1 MLTAPEQQSP
11 PWPSRGKRE
20 RAVRRDR
27 LPIAAFAGILV
38 VLAIGIWATWSTTI
52 DDAFITYRYALH
64 AADGVGPTW
73 NPGADPVEGF
83 TNFAWMAW
91 HVPFA
96 ALGVPLPLVSKLT
109 SALCA
114 AATAWML
121 LREPATRTGKATA
134 VGAYLLFLPT
144 YLHVVAG
151 LETAAFALVL
161 LRVVVLGVRVLRG
174 VGVRA
179 WELPVLLLVGGMLRP
194 EGAVA
199 VVPALAVWAWTTRSD
214 RRTWLW
220 TGGAAVVGAVYFLWR
235 WSYYGQLLPNTFYV
249 KFGHLAAGQRWLEV
263 TCAALL
269 PLIVLAASLALR
281 RDAWRPGVLISVT
294 VGLTYVTYA
303 LSGPSMDYLHRFAF
317 HAVPVLCLAAGF
329 ALDTVMPRRLAA
341 VVGAV
346 AVGWTALAGVTAND
360 ARVIVNYGVD
370 LDRAHAAI
378 GRGLAD
384 ADLPVPAR
392 TLATSDAG
400 AIPYYSDWQA
410 IDYIGLND
418 EAIARG
424 ASPTDVVGAERPT
437 VVVVTST
444 NPVPPVTAYGLDVPA
459 ATRGYEQVAAVQM
472 REDYWQLVYAEPE
485 WAPRLRPAIA
495 AEQAR
500 SDSRADG
507 RYDETYS
514 RWLARLF

>member
-11 PWPSRGKRE
+11 PRPSR
-20 RAVRRDR
+20 AARRSKGSR
-27 LPIAAFAGILV
+27 PLVVGAAGIAV
-38 VLAIGIWATWSTTI
+38 VLAVGIWATWGTTI

-64 AADGVGPTW
+64 WADGAGPTW

-109 SALCA
+109 SAACA

-121 LREPATRTGKATA
+121 LREPATRVGKAGA
-134 VGAYLLFLPT
+134 LGAYLLFLPT
-144 YLHVVAG
+144 YVHVVAG
-151 LETAAFALVL
+151 LETAAFAVVL
-161 LRVVVLGVRVLRG
+161 LRAAVLGTRVLRG
-174 VGVRA
+174 RPVRA
-179 WELPVLLLVGGMLRP
+179 WELPLLLLAAGTLRP

-199 VVPALAVWAWTTRSD
+199 VLPALAA
-214 RRTWLW
+214 WLW
-220 TGGAAVVGAVYFLWR
+220 TGRRERGPWTWTVAAAVVGAGYFLWR

-249 KFGHLAAGQRWLEV
+249 KFGHLAAGQHWLQV

-269 PLIVLAASLALR
+269 PLIVLTGSLALR
-281 RDAWRPGVLISVT
+281 RTDWRPGVLLCATVAVT
-294 VGLTYVTYA
+294 YLPYA
-303 LSGPSMDYLHRFAF
+303 LSGPSMDYLHRFAY

-329 ALDTVMPRRLAA
+329 ALDPVLPRRLAA
-341 VVGAV
+341 AVGAL
-346 AVGWTALAGVTAND
+346 AVGWTALAGVTADD

-384 ADLPVPAR
+384 ADLPVAAR

-400 AIPYYSDWQA
+400 AIPYYSDWRA

-418 EAIARG
+418 EEIAHG
-424 ASPTDVVGAERPT
+424 AGPTAVLEAERPT

-444 NPVPPVTAYGLDVPA
+444 SPAPPPTAYGLDVSA
-459 ATRGYEQVAAVQM
+459 ATRGYQQVADVPM
-472 REDYWQLVYAEPE
+472 REGYRQLVFAVPE

-495 AEQAR
+495 AAR
-500 SDSRADG
+500 ARADAAADG
-507 RYDETYS
+507 RYDESYS

>member
-11 PWPSRGKRE
+11 SWPSREVRD
-20 RAVRRDR
+20 RAVTRDR
-27 LPIAAFAGILV
+27 LPLAAAAGVAI
-38 VLAIGIWATWSTTI
+38 VLAIGIWATWSITI

-64 AADGVGPTW
+64 AAGGAGPTW
-73 NPGADPVEGF
+73 NPGSDPVEGF

-96 ALGVPLPLVSKLT
+96 ALGVPLPVVSKLT
-109 SALCA
+109 SAVCA

-121 LREPATRTGKATA
+121 LREPTSRTGKVTA

-144 YLHVVAG
+144 YVHVVAG

-161 LRVVVLGVRVLRG
+161 LRAVVLGVRVLRG
-174 VGVRA
+174 VAVRA
-179 WELPVLLLVGGMLRP
+179 WELPALLLVGGMLRP

-199 VVPALAVWAWTTRSD
+199 VAPALAVWVWAHRAE
-214 RRTWLW
+214 RRTWAW
-220 TGGAAVVGAVYFLWR
+220 TAAAGVLGALYFLWR

-263 TCAALL
+263 TTAALL

-281 RDAWRPGVLISVT
+281 RESWRPGVLICAT

-317 HAVPVLCLAAGF
+317 HAVPALCLAAGF
-329 ALDTVMPRRLAA
+329 ALDPVVPRRLAA

-370 LDRAHAAI
+370 LGRAHAVI
-378 GRGLAD
+378 GKGLAD
-384 ADLPVPAR
+384 ADLPAPAR

-400 AIPYYSDWQA
+400 AIPYYSDWRA

-424 ASPTDVVGAERPT
+424 AAPTRVVGAERPT

-444 NPVPPVTAYGLDVPA
+444 SPVPPTSAYGLDVPA

-472 REDYWQLVYAEPE
+472 RESYWQLVYALPE
-485 WAPRLRPAIA
+485 WAPRLRPAIV

-500 SDSRADG
+500 ADASADG

>member
-11 PWPSRGKRE
+11 PWPSRAT
-20 RAVRRDR
+20 RARSVRRDR
-27 LPIAAFAGILV
+27 PLLAAAVGIAV
-38 VLAIGIWATWSTTI
+38 VLAIGIWATWGTTI

-64 AADGVGPTW
+64 GADGVGPTW

-91 HVPFA
+91 HIPFA
-96 ALGVPLPLVSKLT
+96 ALGVPLPVVSKLT
-109 SALCA
+109 SAICA
-114 AATAWML
+114 PATAWML
-121 LREPATRTGKATA
+121 LREPATRTGKVTA

-144 YLHVVAG
+144 YVHVVAG

-179 WELPVLLLVGGMLRP
+179 WELPVLLVLGGMLRP

-199 VVPALAVWAWTTRSD
+199 VLPALAIWFWTSRTQRSTWVWTV
-214 RRTWLW
+214 
-220 TGGAAVVGAVYFLWR
+220 GAAVVGAVYFGWR

-269 PLIVLAASLALR
+269 PLVVLAASLALR
-281 RDAWRPGVLISVT
+281 RDAWRPGALICVT

-317 HAVPVLCLAAGF
+317 HAVPVLCLAAGL
-329 ALDTVMPRRLAA
+329 ALDPVAPRRLAA
-341 VVGAV
+341 VAGAV
-346 AVGWTALAGVTAND
+346 AGRWAARAGGATDD

-370 LDRAHAAI
+370 LGRAHAAI
-378 GRGLAD
+378 GKGLAA
-384 ADLPVPAR
+384 ADLPAPAR

-418 EAIARG
+418 EEIAGG
-424 ASPTDVVGAERPT
+424 AAPTAVVGAAAPT
-437 VVVVTST
+437 VVVVTSGS
-444 NPVPPVTAYGLDVPA
+444 PAPPRTAYGLDVPA
-459 ATRGYEQVAAVQM
+459 VTRGYEQVAAVQM

-500 SDSRADG
+500 ADALADG
-507 RYDETYS
+507 RYDETY
-514 RWLARLF
+514 